1 LQKKAA
7 LANPTA
13 AQELFDNLSSL
24 IPPTDIKIFT
34 DGSVTRNL
42 NNSSCAYFCPERNSA
57 GSWRLTPGTSI
68 FSAELQG
75 ILQALLAFYSL
86 EPTPEHSHIFSDSRS
101 AIKALLSPLFPKNR
115 CLNAIKNQIECLRSS
130 GTATSLY
137 WIPSH
142 CGITRHE
149 RADKLASDEA
159 NSPTGSSIK
168 NDLDPGELA
177 SICEKS
183 WVNSVRSFQTKAV

>member
-1 LQKKAA
+1 
-7 LANPTA
+7 
-13 AQELFDNLSSL
+13 
-24 IPPTDIKIFT
+24 
-34 DGSVTRNL
+34 
-42 NNSSCAYFCPERNSA
+42 
-57 GSWRLTPGTSI
+57 
-68 FSAELQG
+68 
-75 ILQALLAFYSL
+75 L

-142 CGITRHE
+142 CGITGHE